1 MICFA
6 MFIGSTYAWF
16 TDSASTGVNRIQ
28 AGNLDIEVK
37 HKTGNGSYETVDLDT
52 HLFEDVKL
60 WEPGVVSYENIKIEN
75 VGNLAAKVKMSLRDV
90 VKNSFNGHDLTEV
103 IKVNVIDGEF
113 SGTREQAKESVGFA
127 TFQTFEKAFT
137 LAANTGTPDSKTY
150 GIILY
155 WEPTE
160 NDNLYNLKDG
170 ATADDGRDF
179 LDIQFGIDVVATQN
193 TVESDSFDEQYDAN
207 ATYPTL
213 GSVINRTEEVSL
225 AGLTIYS
232 TTTTDT
238 SGAIIGETP
247 ITETDGGKLEKTIK
261 TTAAS
266 SDSTTYDISYN
277 FVRGETSTPVV
288 AFDSV
293 QTNVINLS
301 AGLENVKVTHSH
313 GNISTEMTPGTADN
327 KIDGT
332 YYYEKSTG
340 KLTIH
345 SKIYSVFDVTYT
357 SDFVAAVDSQGYYT
371 VQDAVDSAKDGQ
383 IIAVL
388 KDIRSNEPVFE
399 VSDKEI
405 IVDLN
410 KHIIDYY
417 DNLESE
423 CMYAV
428 GVNGTAHLTI
438 KNGTICTE
446 ALQSDGICVNG
457 NEAIL
462 NVENVSFNV
471 CEVGVSSYGTGNYIS
486 INNSTISSN
495 HWGIYQNG
503 SNGKNSIKVSN
514 TTIIDSCED
523 GSGIYISNNAYN
535 DMQTLIVENSNVLG
549 ATGIEIKHTNASI
562 TGSTLSA
569 TGNPAEFEEN
579 NNGSTAIGYCFAITS
594 NSTPN
599 SIDIT
604 RGTIEFGDV
613 VFMPVVSGCEV
624 FNSSASQ
631 GVNNGAVIN
640 GYENTHVLS
649 PDKLLPDCSVKNS
662 DKIYYSLFDLKAE
675 KASNL
680 KSKTIIL
687 NNDVVLNDELYL
699 YGKNFNLDL
708 NGHSV
713 SLKYGAEVKP
723 NNYATIYIGGKY
735 SNLTIIDSSTEKTG
749 SVYGPELTVSGYA
762 PCAVR
767 TGNYGKLNIK
777 GGNYYGLGDGNPAI
791 FTCTSMASSTAATVK
806 IYDGKFMSS
815 NPFNGIYYVL
825 NHQDSSTTGCKMTIY
840 GGTFVNYEPGVTP
853 VDAKNAKTGKI
864 ALASGYKIIS
874 ENKGNDIWY
883 TVVAE

>member
-1 MICFA
+1 

-150 GIILY
+150 GVILY

-170 ATADDGRDF
+170 ATAYDGKDF

-213 GSVINRTEEVSL
+213 GSVINQTKEVSL
-225 AGLTIYS
+225 EGLTIYS
-232 TTTTDT
+232 TTTTDD
-238 SGAIIGETP
+238 SGAIIGETK
-247 ITETDGGKLEKTIK
+247 ITETNGGKLEKTIK

-293 QTNVINLS
+293 QTNVIDLS

-313 GNISTEMTPGTADN
+313 GGFTAEMTPGTEVDN
-327 KIDGT
+327 VDGT

-388 KDIRSNEPVFE
+388 KDIRSKEPVFE
-399 VSDKEI
+399 VLDKEI

-410 KHIIDYY
+410 KHSIDYY
-417 DNLESE
+417 ENLESE
-423 CMYAV
+423 YMYAV

-486 INNSTISSN
+486 INNSTINSN
-495 HWGIYQNG
+495 YWGIYQNG

-604 RGTIEFGDV
+604 RGTIEFDDV
-613 VFMPVVSGCEV
+613 AFMPVVSGCEV
-624 FNSSASQ
+624 FNSSASK

-649 PDKLLPDCSVKNS
+649 PDKLLPDCFVKNS
-662 DKIYYSLFDLKAE
+662 DKIYYSLFELKAE

-687 NNDVVLNDELYL
+687 NNDVVLSDELNL
-699 YGKNFNLDL
+699 SGKNFNLDL

-713 SLKYGAEVKP
+713 SLKYGSEVKP
-723 NNYATIYIGGKY
+723 NNYATIYIGGKN

>member
-1 MICFA
+1 M
-6 MFIGSTYAWF
+6 
-16 TDSASTGVNRIQ
+16 
-28 AGNLDIEVK
+28 L
-37 HKTGNGSYETVDLDT
+37 
-52 HLFEDVKL
+52 
-60 WEPGVVSYENIKIEN
+60 
-75 VGNLAAKVKMSLRDV
+75 
-90 VKNSFNGHDLTEV
+90 
-103 IKVNVIDGEF
+103 
-113 SGTREQAKESVGFA
+113 
-127 TFQTFEKAFT
+127 
-137 LAANTGTPDSKTY
+137 
-150 GIILY
+150 
-155 WEPTE
+155 
-160 NDNLYNLKDG
+160 
-170 ATADDGRDF
+170 
-179 LDIQFGIDVVATQN
+179 
-193 TVESDSFDEQYDAN
+193 
-207 ATYPTL
+207 
-213 GSVINRTEEVSL
+213 
-225 AGLTIYS
+225 
-232 TTTTDT
+232 
-238 SGAIIGETP
+238 
-247 ITETDGGKLEKTIK
+247 
-261 TTAAS
+261 
-266 SDSTTYDISYN
+266 
-277 FVRGETSTPVV
+277 
-288 AFDSV
+288 
-293 QTNVINLS
+293 
-301 AGLENVKVTHSH
+301 
-313 GNISTEMTPGTADN
+313 
-327 KIDGT
+327 
-332 YYYEKSTG
+332 
-340 KLTIH
+340 
-345 SKIYSVFDVTYT
+345 
-357 SDFVAAVDSQGYYT
+357 
-371 VQDAVDSAKDGQ
+371 
-383 IIAVL
+383 
-388 KDIRSNEPVFE
+388 
-399 VSDKEI
+399 DKEI

-410 KHIIDYY
+410 KHSIDYY
-417 DNLESE
+417 ENLESE
-423 CMYAV
+423 YMYAV

-446 ALQSDGICVNG
+446 ALQSAGICVDG

-486 INNSTISSN
+486 INNSTINSN
-495 HWGIYQNG
+495 YWGIYQNG